1 MFVSNSTKGSGF
13 MNAGILLLLV
23 FVAVLIAL
31 MIVKLKKDPKDA
43 EAQRFTLGMGKK
55 ATA

>member
-43 EAQRFTLGMGKK
+43 EAQRFTLGLKK
-55 ATA
+55 KSA